1 MSRRAAPSM
10 PTPNQI
16 EEAHKVVVALS
27 PGARIAG
34 VGPNGVIFDYPDA
47 AQPDDQY
54 RGKPFS
60 PVRK

>member
-16 EEAHKVVVALS
+16 EEAHKVVVALY
-27 PGARIAG
+27 PAARIAG
-34 VGPNGVIFDYPDA
+34 VGPHGIIFEYPDTV
-47 AQPDDQY
+47 QPESQY

-60 PVRK
+60 PERK